1 MIKKA
6 ITLAANTNKFPLPNC
21 IPLQH
26 IIIILFNAKSGGVIL
41 LNVYC
46 GVGVEL
52 KICKIVFIKNDSIQ
66 SYHNTNHIGK
76 DFICKFVKR

>member
-41 LNVYC
+41 LNVY
-46 GVGVEL
+46 
-52 KICKIVFIKNDSIQ
+52 
-66 SYHNTNHIGK
+66 
-76 DFICKFVKR
+76 